1 MIHKLPLQSSRTAVA
16 GAARFLAASLLT
28 VAPISAATILNPSFE
43 LPNITPS
50 YIGEQGNPNWNADG
64 LVIFNAGT
72 SPTGFSWT
80 IVGTTT
86 PLRNIALFDN
96 ASGYLATNGSQ
107 FLDLTGGSN
116 IYGLG
121 VSQGS
126 ITVVPGTPYR
136 LNFDVGGFRYKG
148 NDLGTAA
155 VALTVSGGHTYT
167 GNFLNNLTRPVS
179 NGVVWQTMAYNFTPT
194 TSTISLQFLGAN
206 VSGSSQLGI
215 AFDNV
220 TLTPVPEP
228 AGVGTL
234 LVGLGMFGFASRRRR
249 TQFSA

>member
-96 ASGYLATNGSQ
+96 ASGYLASNGSQ

-116 IYGLG
+116 VYGLG
-121 VSQGS
+121 VSQS
-126 ITVVPGTPYR
+126 ITVTPNTVYR
-136 LNFDVGGFRYKG
+136 LNFDVGGFRYKS

-179 NGVVWQTMAYNFTPT
+179 NGVVWQTMAYTFKAT
-194 TSTISLQFLGAN
+194 TSTISLRFVGAN
-206 VSGSSQLGI
+206 VSNSSQLGI

-234 LVGLGMFGFASRRRR
+234 LVGLGMFGFAARRRR
-249 TQFSA
+249 SQPTA

>member
-1 MIHKLPLQSSRTAVA
+1 MIHKPSLQPSRSAVA
-16 GAARFLAASLLT
+16 GASRLLAASLLT

-43 LPNITPS
+43 SPNISPS
-50 YIGEQGNPNWNADG
+50 YTGWNADG
-64 LVIFNAGT
+64 YVSFNFGT
-72 SPTGFSWT
+72 SPTGFGWT
-80 IVGTTT
+80 IVGTST
-86 PLRNIALFDN
+86 PLTNLALFDN
-96 ASGYLATNGSQ
+96 VSGYLASNGSQ

-148 NDLGTAA
+148 NDFGTAA

-194 TSTISLQFLGAN
+194 TSTISLRFVGAN
-206 VSGSSQLGI
+206 VSGSSQTGI

-249 TQFSA
+249 SQPTA

>member
-1 MIHKLPLQSSRTAVA
+1 MIHKLPLQSSRAAVA

-43 LPNITPS
+43 LPDINSS
-50 YIGEQGNPNWNADG
+50 YPGWDATNS
-64 LVIFNAGT
+64 LVVFNAPPT
-72 SPTGFSWT
+72 ASPAGFSWT
-80 IVGTTT
+80 IVGA
-86 PLRNIALFDN
+86 PGNNIAMFDN
-96 ASGYLATNGSQ
+96 VSGYLASNGSQ

-116 IYGLG
+116 IYGIG

-136 LNFDVGGFRYKG
+136 LNFDVGGFKYKG

-249 TQFSA
+249 SQPTA